1 MNLGK
6 LEDDMKNAHTKIPA
20 CAVLGFALACNVAH
34 AEQYLVGSEVPLTG
48 PLSRVGAG
56 MKEGIAVAT
65 DVFNR
70 RGGKHKIRISSI
82 DDESSPA
89 KAVAA
94 VGDRQV

>member
-1 MNLGK
+1 
-6 LEDDMKNAHTKIPA
+6 
-20 CAVLGFALACNVAH
+20 
-34 AEQYLVGSEVPLTG
+34 
-48 PLSRVGAG
+48 

-94 VGDRQV
+94 VGD